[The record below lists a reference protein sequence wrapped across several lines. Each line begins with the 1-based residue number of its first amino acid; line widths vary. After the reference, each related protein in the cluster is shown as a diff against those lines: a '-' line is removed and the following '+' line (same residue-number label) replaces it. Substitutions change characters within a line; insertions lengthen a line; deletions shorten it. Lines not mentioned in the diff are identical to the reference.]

1 MKDKVYQ
8 TMEFELYDHRPDPAS
23 VSDVENRCYD
33 CLEQLNVP
41 FLRIDHEPADT
52 IEICHP
58 IERNLGAKICK
69 NLFLANPQQTV
80 FYLLLI
86 PGDKPFKT
94 KYLSKQINSSRLSFG
109 SAEKMMELL
118 NIAPGSVS
126 VFGLMNDKEKAVNLL
141 IDEDLKNDEYIGFH
155 PCKNTSTL
163 KIRYDDLLE
172 RFLPGINR
180 TFQYV
185 ELPWT
190 FDEE

>member
-1 MKDKVYQ
+1 MQ
-8 TMEFELYDHRPDPAS
+8 FELYDHRPDPS
-23 VSDVENRCYD
+23 TVTDVENRCYD
-33 CLEQLNVP
+33 CLDQLQIP
-41 FLRIDHEPADT
+41 FTRIDHEPADT

-58 IERNLGAKICK
+58 IEKNLGAKICK
-69 NLFLANPQQTV
+69 NLFLANRQQTV

-109 SAEKMMELL
+109 SADKMMELL
-118 NIAPGSVS
+118 CIAPGSVS

-141 IDEDLKNDEYIGFH
+141 IDEDLKKDEFIGFH

-163 KIRYDDLLE
+163 KIRYKDLLE
-172 RFLPGINR
+172 RFLPGIDR

>member
-1 MKDKVYQ
+1 MNDGSEDRTGMEIAVYGGS
-8 TMEFELYDHRPDPAS
+8 FNPPHLGHREAVITALDMLNPD
-23 VSDVENRCYD
+23 
-33 CLEQLNVP
+33 
-41 FLRIDHEPADT
+41 
-52 IEICHP
+52 
-58 IERNLGAKICK
+58 
-69 NLFLANPQQTV
+69 
-80 FYLLLI
+80 LLLI